1 MDFEQ
6 ALQELQQL
14 YSSSSRVPGFGRR
27 VMVDSDLFTR
37 VINNLQTAMP
47 ADVQEA
53 QEVLR
58 QKDSILNQAYL
69 EAQRVRATVEEEV
82 SAHIAAATR
91 EHREKV
97 SDSEVLRAAEAQ
109 GEKIREEAMSN
120 AEDIVQDA
128 QRRAYGIVSEAEDI
142 AASRRDGADQYSREV
157 LFSLEE
163 QLSEV
168 LGQIRRGIDT
178 LKPSMDAPAQ
188 NSDYSA
194 NYNEYRNGNVGAGID
209 IE

>member
-14 YSSSSRVPGFGRR
+14 YSGSSRVPGFGRK
-27 VMVDSDLFTR
+27 VMVDADLFTR
-37 VINNLQTAMP
+37 VINNLQVAMP

-69 EAQRVRATVEEEV
+69 EAQRVRSTVEGEV
-82 SAHIAAATR
+82 SAHIAAATK
-91 EHREKV
+91 EHQEKV
-97 SDSEVLRAAEAQ
+97 SESEVLKAAQAE
-109 GEKIREEAMSN
+109 GSNIRDEAMSN
-120 AEDIVQDA
+120 AEEVVQDA
-128 QRRAYGIVSEAEDI
+128 QRKAYAIVSEAEDI
-142 AASRRDGADQYSREV
+142 AASRREGADQYSREV

-178 LKPSMDAPAQ
+178 LKPSLEAPIPH
-188 NSDYSA
+188 NNHNDFS
-194 NYNEYRNGNVGAGID
+194 NIGVGVQ
-209 IE
+209 

>member
-6 ALQELQQL
+6 ALQGLQQL
-14 YSSSSRVPGFGRR
+14 YSSSSRVPGFGRK
-27 VMVDSDLFTR
+27 VMVDGDLFTS

-53 QEVLR
+53 REVLR

-69 EAQRVRATVEEEV
+69 EAQRVRSTVEDEV
-82 SAHIAAATR
+82 SSHIAAATR
-91 EHREKV
+91 EHQAMVAE
-97 SDSEVLRAAEAQ
+97 SEVLKVAEAQ
-109 GEKIREEAMSN
+109 GETIREEAMSN
-120 AEDIVQDA
+120 AEEIVQDA
-128 QRRAYGIVSEAEDI
+128 QRKAYAIVSEAEDI

-178 LKPSMDAPAQ
+178 LKPNLEPMPVPQQ
-188 NSDYSA
+188 NNQNDYS
-194 NYNEYRNGNVGAGID
+194 NIGVSV
-209 IE
+209 

>member
-14 YSSSSRVPGFGRR
+14 YNSSSQPFGFRGK
-27 VMVDSDLFTR
+27 VMVDAAQFSS
-37 VINNLQTAMP
+37 VIRNLSAVLP

-53 QEVLR
+53 REILR

-69 EAQRVRATVEEEV
+69 EAQRVKANVEEEV
-82 SAHIAAATR
+82 SAQIQAAQV
-91 EHREKV
+91 EHQSKV
-97 SDSEVLRAAEAQ
+97 DESEVLKVAEVKGQ
-109 GEKIREEAMSN
+109 EIREEAM
-120 AEDIVQDA
+120 AESERIIQDA
-128 QRRAYGIVSEAEDI
+128 QRRAYRIVSESEDV
-142 AASRRDGADQYSREV
+142 AASRREGADQYASEV

-178 LKPSMDAPAQ
+178 LRPTEAPSQLPRREDMQITA
-188 NSDYSA
+188 
-194 NYNEYRNGNVGAGID
+194 
-209 IE
+209 

>member
-14 YSSSSRVPGFGRR
+14 YASSSRVPGFGRK
-27 VMVDSDLFTR
+27 VMVDGDTFTS
-37 VINNLQTAMP
+37 VINNLQMAMP

-53 QEVLR
+53 REVLR

-69 EAQRVRATVEEEV
+69 EAQRVRSTVEEEV
-82 SAHIAAATR
+82 ASHIAAATR
-91 EHREKV
+91 EHHEKV
-97 SDSEVLRAAEAQ
+97 SDSEVLKAAEAQ
-109 GEKIREEAMSN
+109 GVKIRDDAMSSS
-120 AEDIVQDA
+120 EEIVQDA
-128 QRRAYGIVSEAEDI
+128 QRKAYAIVSEAEDI

-178 LKPSMDAPAQ
+178 LKPSLEAPIPH
-188 NSDYSA
+188 NNHNDYS
-194 NYNEYRNGNVGAGID
+194 NVGVNIQ
-209 IE
+209 